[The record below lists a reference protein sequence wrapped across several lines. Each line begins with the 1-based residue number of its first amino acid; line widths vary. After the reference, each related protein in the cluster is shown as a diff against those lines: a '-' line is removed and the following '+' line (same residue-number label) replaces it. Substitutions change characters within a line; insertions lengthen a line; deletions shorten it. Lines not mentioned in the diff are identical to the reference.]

1 MKMNVFKRGK
11 SSAYSGYS
19 KLMLMAV
26 AITIAASIKVTFML
40 DGGRKL
46 PPAYDSIDLE
56 IKQAGLDVA
65 ELSAHPELPSVV
77 TSWEKLETS
86 ARTYGYQIRP
96 YGQTDVADSGLY
108 AGPLK
113 SWSGIAFGPT
123 TLMLAATKEIQK
135 QVPVFLYEY
144 RIEGEQLFINF
155 SIVGT

>member
-1 MKMNVFKRGK
+1 MSVYKRGK
-11 SSAYSGYS
+11 TSAFSGYS

-46 PPAYDSIDLE
+46 PPEYESIDQE

-65 ELSAHPELPSVV
+65 ELSALPELPTVV
-77 TSWEKLETS
+77 TSWGRLENS
-86 ARTYGYQIRP
+86 SKTYGFQIRP

-108 AGPLK
+108 TGPLK

-123 TLMLAATKEIQK
+123 ALMLAATKEIQK
-135 QVPVFLYEY
+135 QIPVFLYEY